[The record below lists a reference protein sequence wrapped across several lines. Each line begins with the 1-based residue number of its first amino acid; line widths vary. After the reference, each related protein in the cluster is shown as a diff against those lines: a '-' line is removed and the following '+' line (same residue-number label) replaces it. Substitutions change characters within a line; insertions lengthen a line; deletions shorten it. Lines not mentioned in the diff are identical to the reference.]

1 MKCNT
6 ILIELIFTTKLTIEK
21 VLHMKQ
27 YTQLKPNER
36 ALIFEFTKAG
46 WGNNMIAS
54 ALGRNKSTISRE
66 RKRNSDE
73 IGYLYPTEAQSATNA
88 RKARYGP
95 KVSRNPKLEEYVI
108 DKLHEFWAPDAI
120 AGRWSKE
127 RPDQSITTEAVY
139 TFIYSERARK
149 LELWKLLPRKK
160 RKRGMVR
167 KPYKTISILNRVSI
181 DQRPKYIERRK
192 EPGHFEGDLFFNTGS
207 MSANVLNLVDRKS
220 RMTMLFKNDS
230 KLSEPIID
238 RIGHAIGAIAK
249 SVTFDNGKEF
259 AMHKRLQ
266 ETHGIRTYFCDP
278 GSPWQKGSVENL
290 NGALRR
296 YLPFKVPAHTITQ
309 DLLNE
314 VANII
319 NNIPRRSLKFLTPVE
334 VFEQNYRTKYLSVAL
349 HY

>member
-1 MKCNT
+1 MRK
-6 ILIELIFTTKLTIEK
+6 
-21 VLHMKQ
+21 
-27 YTQLKPNER
+27 YTQLKPKER

-46 WGNNMIAS
+46 WGNNRIAD
-54 ALGRNKSTISRE
+54 ALGRDKSTVSRE

-73 IGYLYPTEAQSATNA
+73 IGYLYPTEAQAATNA
-88 RKARYGP
+88 RKARHGP
-95 KVSRNPKLEEYVI
+95 KVVRNPELEKYVI
-108 DKLHEFWAPDAI
+108 GKLRAFWAPDAI

-127 RPDQSITTEAVY
+127 CPDQSITAEAVY
-139 TFIYSERARK
+139 AFIYSEVARK

-167 KPYKTISILNRVSI
+167 KAYKTVGILNRVSI

-192 EPGHFEGDLFFNTGS
+192 APGHFEGDLFFNAGS

-220 RMTMLFKNDS
+220 RITILFKNDS
-230 KLSEPIID
+230 KFSEPIID
-238 RIGHAIGAIAK
+238 RIDRTIGTFAE

-259 AMHKRLQ
+259 AAHNRLR
-266 ETHGIRTYFCDP
+266 EKCGIKTYFCDP
-278 GSPWQKGSVENL
+278 GSPWQKGSVENS

-309 DLLNE
+309 ELLNK
-314 VANII
+314 VADII
-319 NNIPRRSLKFLTPVE
+319 NNIPRRSLKFLTPAE
-334 VFEQNYRTKYLSVAL
+334 VFEHDYKMKYSSVAL